1 MSLHHDEYIDLCAGY
16 ALGSLDEGDR
26 ARLERHL
33 AEGCEACERALH
45 DFSIGAKLL
54 AGSLPA
60 ETVGSALRDRVMIA
74 AGSMR
79 PGAPAREAEG
89 GDGAEPGPSQVLKLE
104 RPRRTSVFP
113 ALGWAVA
120 AAFAI
125 AAALF
130 WSRLETA
137 RTDLV
142 KLREEQR
149 WAAVMDAPGARTA
162 QLAPTPQAAAA
173 SLKGRAYVD
182 PATHRAVLVLD
193 GVTAPAGRDYELW
206 AIRGG
211 APKALGLVHADAA
224 GHAVVRLEDVGDP
237 ATLAA
242 FAMSLEPKGG
252 APTPDAPTGPVVLV
266 GKVEG

>member
-1 MSLHHDEYIDLCAGY
+1 MSLHRDEYIDLCAGY

-33 AEGCEACERALH
+33 AEGCEACEKALQ

-79 PGAPAREAEG
+79 PGAPPVT
-89 GDGAEPGPSQVLKLE
+89 GDGAEPGPTKVLKLE
-104 RPRRTSVFP
+104 RPRRTAAVP

-130 WSRLETA
+130 WSKLETA

-142 KLREEQR
+142 QLREEQR
-149 WAAVMDAPGARTA
+149 WAAVMNAPGARIA

-173 SLKGRAYVD
+173 PFKGRAYVD

-193 GVTAPAGRDYELW
+193 GVIAPAGRDFELW

-211 APKALGLVHADAA
+211 APRALGLVHADAA
-224 GHAVVRLEDVGDP
+224 GHAVMRLEDVGDP

-242 FAMSLEPKGG
+242 FAVSLEPKGG

-266 GKVEG
+266 GKV

>member
-1 MSLHHDEYIDLCAGY
+1 VSLHRDDYIDLCAGY

-26 ARLERHL
+26 VRLERHL
-33 AEGCEACERALH
+33 DEGCEACEKALH

-74 AGSMR
+74 AGSIR
-79 PGAPAREAEG
+79 PGAPATT
-89 GDGAEPGPSQVLKLE
+89 GDGAEPAKVLKLE
-104 RPRRTSVFP
+104 RPRRTFAFP
-113 ALGWAVA
+113 ALGWGLA

-130 WSRLETA
+130 WSKLETA

-149 WAAVMDAPGARTA
+149 WAAVMNAPGARLA

-173 SLKGRAYVD
+173 SFKGRAFVD
-182 PATHRAVLVLD
+182 PATRRAVLVLD
-193 GVTAPAGRDYELW
+193 GVTAPAGRDFELW

-211 APKALGLVHADAA
+211 APKALGLVHADAS

-242 FAMSLEPKGG
+242 FAVSLEPKGG